1 MPRIARMIIE
11 EEVAVYHVMSSTA
24 LPGFPLNDVEKDYIA
39 QSYQEIKQGVFRGDI
54 GILSDGKPLSPPCS
68 DAFRY

>member
-24 LPGFPLNDVEKDYIA
+24 LPGFPLNDVEKDYMLNLIRK
-39 QSYQEIKQGVFRGDI
+39 S
-54 GILSDGKPLSPPCS
+54 
-68 DAFRY
+68 